1 MSGLPPKSVALPGGE
16 ALGKSPG
23 FRTKPGFGNLI
34 VGNLRGMIK
43 MKLVGMKLKIA
54 LIAMAAV
61 CLLVTPAF
69 SVPSDKGAFKGMQDG
84 KLCMM
89 GNVTPEQMGNMTLG
103 EMQEMRQQARNN
115 SKTVRENVGKNGAFS
130 GRDFGESRHGLKGNG
145 FSLLMQMDNL
155 TVDELNNMTLNQI
168 KELQQ
173 KKMQELGNMTLNQIN
188 ELRQKQMQ
196 AQNNMTL
203 NELMAKQGNMPGI
216 MPGMGR
222 FMGAAPFHGYR
233 ARG

>member
-1 MSGLPPKSVALPGGE
+1 
-16 ALGKSPG
+16 
-23 FRTKPGFGNLI
+23 
-34 VGNLRGMIK
+34 
-43 MKLVGMKLKIA
+43 MKLIGMKLKIA

-61 CLLVTPAF
+61 CLLVAPAF
-69 SVPSDKGAFKGMQDG
+69 SVPSDKGAAKDRQDG

-103 EMQEMRQQARNN
+103 ELQEMRQQAWNN
-115 SKTVRENVGKNGAFS
+115 STVCPAGKAGQNGSQMGEHMMGRDGRMRDDAGKNGAFS
-130 GRDFGESRHGLKGNG
+130 GRDSGESRHGMGNG
-145 FSLLMQMDNL
+145 PMGNGLSLLMQMDNL
-155 TVDELNNMTLNQI
+155 TVDELNNMTINQI

-216 MPGMGR
+216 MQGMGGL
-222 FMGAAPFHGYR
+222 MGAAPFQGHR